1 MPIVFEEMTGEVE
14 PRRGDPAAESR
25 GSASEGPP
33 DEQVCQ
39 MVAAHLQRMTERCLR
54 SFTD

>member
-25 GSASEGPP
+25 SSASEGPP